1 MKSHP
6 RLSIWLG
13 AALGALCAVTLASAP
28 SFAQDNR
35 GAYTEEFHQT
45 YPLSAGG
52 RVELENIN
60 GPVHITAWDR
70 NEVKVDAVKYANRQE
85 RLADAKIEVEA
96 GSDYVSIHTQYRNH
110 DLTFNDHDRNNPP
123 SVEYTLSVPRT
134 ARLDEIKLVNGALDV
149 SGVGGEVRASCVNG
163 HLRARDLQGRA
174 ELSTVNGRLEAQFA
188 QLSNSPIDLSS
199 VNGGLDVTLPSDSK
213 ADLEA
218 STVHG
223 GIENDFG
230 LRVRNHQYVGHD
242 LRGELAGGGT
252 RIKLSNVNGHI
263 EIRHANDGRGLSPA
277 TDRNAGRDRD
287 RNDNDND
294 DDDDSI

>member
-6 RLSIWLG
+6 KLSIWLG
-13 AALGALCAVTLASAP
+13 AILGALCALALAAAL
-28 SFAQDNR
+28 SFAQDSR
-35 GAYTEEFHQT
+35 GAFTEEFHQT

-60 GPVHITAWDR
+60 GPVHITAWER

-85 RLADAKIEVEA
+85 RLNDAKIEVSSA
-96 GSDYVSIHTQYRNH
+96 SDYVSIHTQYRDR
-110 DLTFNDHDRNNPP
+110 DLTFSDHDHDNPP
-123 SVEYTLSVPRT
+123 SVEYTLTVPRS
-134 ARLDEIKLVNGALDV
+134 ARLDEIKLVNGALDI

-163 HLRARDLQGRA
+163 HLSARDLQGRA
-174 ELSTVNGRLEAQFA
+174 ELSTVNGRLNADFR
-188 QLSNSPIDLSS
+188 QLSNSPVDLSS

-213 ADLEA
+213 AEIEA

-223 GIENDFG
+223 GISNDFG

-263 EIRHANDGRGLSPA
+263 AIHHASDGRSLSPA
-277 TDRNAGRDRD
+277 TDRNAGKDSD
-287 RNDNDND
+287 HD
-294 DDDDSI
+294 DDDDDTI

>member
-1 MKSHP
+1 MNRHP

-13 AALGALCAVTLASAP
+13 AVLGALCALVLASAP

-35 GAYTEEFHQT
+35 RAFTEEFHQT
-45 YPLSAGG
+45 YPLAAGG

-60 GPVHITAWDR
+60 GSVHITAWER
-70 NEVKVDAVKYANRQE
+70 NEVKVDAVKYASRQD
-85 RLADAKIEVEA
+85 RLADAKIEVET
-96 GSDYVSIHTQYRNH
+96 GGDYVSIHTQYRNH
-110 DLTFNDHDRNNPP
+110 DLTFNDHDHDNPAG
-123 SVEYTLSVPRT
+123 VEYTLSVPRT
-134 ARLDEIKLVNGALDV
+134 ARLDEIKLVNGALDI

-188 QLSNSPIDLSS
+188 QLSPSPIELSS
-199 VNGGLDVTLPSDSK
+199 VNGGLDLTLPSDSK
-213 ADLEA
+213 ADVEA

-223 GIENDFG
+223 GISNDFG

-252 RIKLSNVNGHI
+252 RIKLANVNGHI
-263 EIRHANDGRGLSPA
+263 EIRHASDGRSLSPA
-277 TDRNAGRDRD
+277 TDRNSGKDRD
-287 RNDNDND
+287 QQAD